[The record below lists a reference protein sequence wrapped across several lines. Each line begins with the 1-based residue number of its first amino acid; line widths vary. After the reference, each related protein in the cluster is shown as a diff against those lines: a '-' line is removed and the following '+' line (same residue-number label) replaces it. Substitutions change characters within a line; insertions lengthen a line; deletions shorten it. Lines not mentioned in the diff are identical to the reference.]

1 MMIPARYET
10 ILFQFI
16 ISAMMSCL
24 VSGTVTFINLGVPG
38 VAVML
43 WLKAWIIAWSI
54 AFPAIVVLSPLAR
67 KLVKRLI
74 IIT

>member
-1 MMIPARYET
+1 MIPARYET

-24 VSGTVTFINLGVPG
+24 VSGTVTFINLGTSG
-38 VAVML
+38 FAVML

-54 AFPAIVVLSPLAR
+54 AFPAIVALSPLAK
-67 KLVKRLI
+67 KLVRRLI
-74 IIT
+74 AI